1 MADDPIA
8 ALAELTLIKDS
19 AELEAEISSL
29 APGWF
34 VHIWRRARAEAAE
47 SLAALALVD
56 REYEAKEFREF
67 QARVRAYDVF
77 MRHVRSFINEGVN
90 ADQQMT
96 EKERQ
101 EVLDILM
108 DQGPDG
114 QSVAA
119 DLGLIDEPPGAGGA

>member
-8 ALAELTLIKDS
+8 ALAELKLIKDS

-34 VHIWRRARAEAAE
+34 VHVYRRLRGKAAEA
-47 SLAALALVD
+47 LAAIALVD
-56 REYEAKEFREF
+56 REHEAKEFREF

-77 MRHVRSFINEGVN
+77 MQEVRGFINEGIN

-108 DQGPDG
+108 DQGSDG
-114 QSVAA
+114 QSVAV

>member
-8 ALAELTLIKDS
+8 SLAELKLIKDS

-34 VHIWRRARAEAAE
+34 VHVYRRLRGEAAE
-47 SLAALALVD
+47 ALAALALVD

-67 QARVRAYDVF
+67 QARVRAYDIF
-77 MRHVRSFINEGVN
+77 MREVRSFINEGVN

-114 QSVAA
+114 QSVAV
-119 DLGLIDEPPGAGGA
+119 DLGLIDEPPGSGGA